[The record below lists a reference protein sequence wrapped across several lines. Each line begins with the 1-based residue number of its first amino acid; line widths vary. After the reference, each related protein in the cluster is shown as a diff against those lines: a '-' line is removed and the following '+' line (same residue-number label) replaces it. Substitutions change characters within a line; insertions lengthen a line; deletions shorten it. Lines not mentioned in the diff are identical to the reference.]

1 MKKKYYCNNC
11 NKYVDI
17 NINSIEDF
25 KSAVCPD
32 CGKVTTSSSAKTNY
46 EAETA
51 SNNLII
57 TIFNI
62 VRSLY
67 VIFAILGIVF
77 YYTSNITLLYVFSGL
92 ALITYYIFRLLDIS
106 YLRYITFILIASV
119 FVCVYIYSNLY
130 EAIALGVCYGFLVGA
145 IIRMIRIFVF
155 SFIIKILTKF

>member
-57 TIFNI
+57 K
-62 VRSLY
+62 SLN
-67 VIFAILGIVF
+67 L
-77 YYTSNITLLYVFSGL
+77 S
-92 ALITYYIFRLLDIS
+92 
-106 YLRYITFILIASV
+106 
-119 FVCVYIYSNLY
+119 SNL
-130 EAIALGVCYGFLVGA
+130 LL
-145 IIRMIRIFVF
+145 
-155 SFIIKILTKF
+155 